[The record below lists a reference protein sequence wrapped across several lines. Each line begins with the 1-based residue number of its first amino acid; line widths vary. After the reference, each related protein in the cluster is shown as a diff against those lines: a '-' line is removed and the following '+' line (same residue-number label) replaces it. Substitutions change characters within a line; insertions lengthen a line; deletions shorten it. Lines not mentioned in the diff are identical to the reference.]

1 MKRKYTRKVSP
12 EAVQSKSSPIKQ
24 ESSINLPP
32 DILKS
37 IEKTCASRKALGL
50 FDDSKE
56 RIERALRYQE
66 FIKRGKTAD
75 RFK

>member
-1 MKRKYTRKVSP
+1 MKKRKYTRKVKLD
-12 EAVQSKSSPIKQ
+12 ALGCDSSPIKQ

-37 IEKTCASRKALGL
+37 IERTVLHRKALGL
-50 FDDSKE
+50 FDDREE

-66 FIKRGKTAD
+66 FRNASK
-75 RFK
+75 

>member
-1 MKRKYTRKVSP
+1 MKRKYTRKASP
-12 EAVQSKSSPIKQ
+12 DNVQSKSSPIKE

-37 IEKTCASRKALGL
+37 IERTVLHRKALGL
-50 FDDSKE
+50 FDDREE

-66 FIKRGKTAD
+66 FINGRL
-75 RFK
+75 